1 MRFPKSKLTKS
12 GKMELK
18 LDISEKARKKM
29 ESTGG
34 EGHIIVTRLG
44 GG

>member
-1 MRFPKSKLTKS
+1 MGGSGMSKKD
-12 GKMELK
+12 LK
-18 LDISEKARKKM
+18 LEISEKARNKIM
-29 ESTGG
+29 STGG

>member
-1 MRFPKSKLTKS
+1 MGGS
-12 GKMELK
+12 GMSKMELK